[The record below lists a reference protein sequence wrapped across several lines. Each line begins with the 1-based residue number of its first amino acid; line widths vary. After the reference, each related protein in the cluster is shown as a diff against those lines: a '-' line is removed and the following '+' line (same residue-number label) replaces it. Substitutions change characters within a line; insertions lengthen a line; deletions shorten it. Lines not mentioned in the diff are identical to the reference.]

1 MSSRVI
7 PYSLEDKVVSLGAGG
22 KVVNQLH
29 HPWNLDRAGFLQA
42 AHFLAHLY
50 IWPRHCLA
58 HHPSASPYIKPPAKE
73 AGSGP
78 QVTTESKASA
88 VLLLLP
94 TVAMLTLQ
102 CYPNIHLYQQSWP
115 QPWSRA
121 DTGLKRILFP
131 CLQYLVKIARQ
142 RRTQA
147 ELMT

>member
-29 HPWNLDRAGFLQA
+29 PPWKLDRAGFLQA

-50 IWPRHCLA
+50 GWPRHCLA
-58 HHPSASPYIKPPAKE
+58 HHPSASPYIKPPAN
-73 AGSGP
+73 GP
-78 QVTTESKASA
+78 QVTTKSKASA
-88 VLLLLP
+88 ILLSL
-94 TVAMLTLQ
+94 MLTFQ
-102 CYPNIHLYQQSWP
+102 CYPDNQQSWP

-121 DTGLKRILFP
+121 DTGLKRILSP
-131 CLQYLVKIARQ
+131 CLQYLVEFARQ
-142 RRTQA
+142 RRNQA